1 MSQYRYHLEKY
12 HGKNSRYTCPACG
25 KPHQFTRYID
35 EETGEYLADNVGICN
50 RITSCGYHYTPKEY
64 FRDNKLFSTPEQ
76 LKPKPRSTLMPS
88 PTQIRRTQ
96 NVQHPKINIPDFIDS
111 EIFSKSL
118 GDYRHNN
125 LIQYLK
131 TIFDTETIRN
141 LINIYKIGTS
151 SHFGGGTTIFWQIDT
166 EENIRTGKL
175 IKYDPK
181 TGHRIKKPFVAT
193 NWVHTLHYKGKF
205 NLHQCLFGE
214 HLLKEDPTAPVA
226 LVESEKTA
234 IIAQGKIPDYLWLA
248 TGSIN
253 EFKPSKLKVLKNRIV
268 VAFPDLGA
276 YEIWKKKAFELSFHI
291 AVSDFLERNATNKQR
306 EKGLDIA
313 DYL

>member
-12 HGKNSRYTCPACG
+12 HGRNSRYTCPACG

-35 EETGEYLADNVGICN
+35 AETGEYLADNVGICN
-50 RITSCGYHYTPKEY
+50 RVTSCGYHYTPKEY
-64 FRDNKLFSTPEQ
+64 FQDNKILSPQ
-76 LKPKPRSTLMPS
+76 INQRPKAKSKKPKATSRLPEPGTQYPKYIDKTLF
-88 PTQIRRTQ
+88 Q
-96 NVQHPKINIPDFIDS
+96 
-111 EIFSKSL
+111 KSL
-118 GDYRHNN
+118 GHYDNNN

-131 TIFDTETIRN
+131 TIFDTKTILN

-166 EENIRTGKL
+166 QGNIRTGKL

-181 TGHRIKKPFVAT
+181 TGHRIKKPYVAT
-193 NWVHTLHYKGKF
+193 TWAHTLKYKNKF

-214 HLLKEDPTAPVA
+214 HLLTEDPTAPVA

-234 IIAQGKIPDYLWLA
+234 VIAQGKIPDYLWLA
-248 TGSIN
+248 TGSLN
-253 EFKPSKLKVLKNRIV
+253 EFKPSKLEILKDRIV

-276 YEIWKKKAFELSFHI
+276 YEIWKKKASEMSFHI
-291 AVSDFLERNATNKQR
+291 DVSDLLEQNAISEQR
-306 EKGLDIA
+306 KLGLDIA
-313 DYL
+313 DFLK